1 MKLLLEHEIHQV
13 QGGYWGHA
21 AVAIA
26 IADAAYD
33 FYQGFTDNRR

>member
-26 IADAAYD
+26 DAAYD